1 MVFKSDGTVEKDG
14 DGEPSLMMQ
23 LLVTRAQHLLSKRS
37 QVINV
42 ASGVAGEPVS
52 ASSQAALD
60 AALAMSDSSDEMA
73 EEEVTKKEELHE
85 DQGDQE
91 KTTEPHGDSPKT
103 KDYQK
108 KKSKKSKKNKKM
120 GKGMK
125 FGK

>member
-14 DGEPSLMMQ
+14 DGEPSFMMQ
-23 LLVTRAQHLLSKRS
+23 LLVTRAQHLLSQRS

-73 EEEVTKKEELHE
+73 EEEVTKKEELH
-85 DQGDQE
+85 
-91 KTTEPHGDSPKT
+91 
-103 KDYQK
+103 
-108 KKSKKSKKNKKM
+108 
-120 GKGMK
+120 
-125 FGK
+125 